1 MLCRE
6 SEPDLVSE
14 FVNLRPRGSVQLDIG
29 LCPCRHSGESSP
41 ERSRSSLQIPSRKRV
56 SIMLDDE
63 LLRNGY
69 PSLLILGNN
78 QDYEKPVK
86 SFLKK
91 SLGDVLDTGDNRA
104 KMEIISNCSDDS
116 LVDTSDSYEMVEYG
130 LSPLEMK
137 ALKQSRRKSCLCW
150 HPDVVFNDKTD
161 SESED
166 LFPQDFMSRLDE
178 YYIGSEVSK
187 LTMLINA
194 LTYSI
199 SASLPC

>member
-29 LCPCRHSGESSP
+29 LCPCRYNGESSP
-41 ERSRSSLQIPSRKRV
+41 RRSRSSLQIPSKKRV

-78 QDYEKPVK
+78 QEYEKPVK
-86 SFLKK
+86 SSLKK

-161 SESED
+161 SETED
-166 LFPQDFMSRLDE
+166 LFPQDFISRLDE
-178 YYIGSEVSK
+178 YYIRSEVS
-187 LTMLINA
+187 
-194 LTYSI
+194 
-199 SASLPC
+199 